1 MPIVQNFYFLEMAN
15 PNYWFWGS
23 NALNMKRVKCTAS
36 PAVWL
41 IPKLP
46 NCTFRSL
53 NLLCHVKSKSPF
65 LSYRVKIFLLMWSLH
80 VDPTFIFEFLS
91 SNLIFSNF
99 SPKFCFKTLWP
110 NIFFNI
116 FFKIYCLLFIIYKVF
131 TNFVTWV
138 LFS

>member
-1 MPIVQNFYFLEMAN
+1 MAN

-41 IPKLP
+41 VPKLP

-53 NLLCHVKSKSPF
+53 NLLCHVKYKSPF

-91 SNLIFSNF
+91 SNLIFSIF
-99 SPKFCFKTLWP
+99 LQSFVSKLYGR
-110 NIFFNI
+110 IFFSLFSSKFI
-116 FFKIYCLLFIIYKVF
+116 VYCLLFLKFLQILSHEFHFPNIF
-131 TNFVTWV
+131 IQIFCI
-138 LFS
+138 

>member
-41 IPKLP
+41 VPKLP

-99 SPKFCFKTLWP
+99 SPKFCFKTEY
-110 NIFFNI
+110 FFQYFLQN
-116 FFKIYCLLFIIYKVF
+116 LLFIIYYFLKVF

-138 LFS
+138 SFS

>member
-53 NLLCHVKSKSPF
+53 NLLCHVKYKSPF

-99 SPKFCFKTLWP
+99 SPKFCFKTKY
-110 NIFFNI
+110 FFLCFLQN
-116 FFKIYCLLFIIYKVF
+116 LLFIIYYFLKVF

-138 LFS
+138 SFS

>member
-1 MPIVQNFYFLEMAN
+1 MPIVQNFYFLEMAI

-41 IPKLP
+41 VPKLP

-53 NLLCHVKSKSPF
+53 NLLCHVKYKSPF

-91 SNLIFSNF
+91 SNLNYIFKIFSKVLFQNRIFFSMF
-99 SPKFCFKTLWP
+99 SPKFIVYYFL
-110 NIFFNI
+110 
-116 FFKIYCLLFIIYKVF
+116 KVF

-138 LFS
+138 SFS

>member
-41 IPKLP
+41 VPKLP

-99 SPKFCFKTLWP
+99 SPKFCFKTEY
-110 NIFFNI
+110 FFQCFLQN
-116 FFKIYCLLFIIYKVF
+116 LLFIIYYFLKVF

-138 LFS
+138 SFS